1 MESKWVDLVND
12 RLKIIL
18 EEAIFDERTEQIFKW
33 HYGVECQRLDL
44 KAISK
49 GVKMPIKKLKLE
61 VVKIDNKVF
70 NILKKHNFL
79 EE

>member
-1 MESKWVDLVND
+1 MELKWVETVNE

-33 HYGVECQRLDL
+33 HYGVDCQRMDL

-49 GVKMPIKKLKLE
+49 NIKIPVKKLKLE

-70 NILKKHNFL
+70 NILKKYNFL
-79 EE
+79 DE

>member
-1 MESKWVDLVND
+1 MQSKWVELVNE

-33 HYGVECQRLDL
+33 HYGVECERLDL

-49 GVKMPIKKLKLE
+49 SVKMPIKKLKLE

-70 NILKKHNFL
+70 NILKKHNFI